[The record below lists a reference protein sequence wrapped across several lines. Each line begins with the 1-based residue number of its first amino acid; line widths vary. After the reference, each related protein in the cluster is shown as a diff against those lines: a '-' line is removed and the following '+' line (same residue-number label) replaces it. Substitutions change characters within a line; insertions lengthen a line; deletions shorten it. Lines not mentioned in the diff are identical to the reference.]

1 MARYGAPHC
10 ADDGPRFIKRAQT
23 LLAPAT
29 QLSVM
34 QDGDC
39 IWGSEFGDAGVA
51 TRDPTRDVGSCAVVN
66 VKGARERA
74 FPTPG
79 NGEPVSFA
87 RQCLGGTDGTPNFIR
102 ELCRNFGHIV
112 IFASVLDAL
121 LQNVLLSFA
130 SGHKVAIHTHVSTAD
145 SSDANI
151 KRQVT
156 NSGDLALDFS

>member
-1 MARYGAPHC
+1 
-10 ADDGPRFIKRAQT
+10 
-23 LLAPAT
+23 
-29 QLSVM
+29 
-34 QDGDC
+34 
-39 IWGSEFGDAGVA
+39 
-51 TRDPTRDVGSCAVVN
+51 VN

-87 RQCLGGTDGTPNFIR
+87 RQCLGGADGNP
-102 ELCRNFGHIV
+102 ELYPRALPEFGHIV

-121 LQNVLLSFA
+121 LQNVLPSFA
-130 SGHKVAIHTHVSTAD
+130 SGHRVAIHTHVSTAD